1 MDEVRLLRILLTPII
16 QRALED
22 KMQSLDD
29 DPSAVH
35 VSKLSRGCS
44 KFEEANTYEDNPQL
58 LFESLLRGSNNSI
71 SWLLGQLV
79 HASIENMINGK
90 KIEECEVVSEK
101 EVSKEIEID
110 CEPWRVKVK
119 GHVDLYV
126 KCPEEEFAVELKYR
140 STGELGL
147 RSYYQTKVYSAALG
161 VPVYVFMITPSK
173 VKIEKVEGDEEFLRK
188 IVSEF
193 KCKGYIEEIV
203 FNPDARPCN
212 NCAHKNS
219 CEIWK
224 KTVGILLS
232 KVVK

>member
-1 MDEVRLLRILLTPII
+1 MDEERLLKLLLTPII
-16 QRALED
+16 ERARED
-22 KMQSLDD
+22 RMQSVDD
-29 DPSAVH
+29 DPKAVH

-44 KFEEANTYEDNPQL
+44 KFEEQDTYEDNPDL
-58 LFESLLRGSNNSI
+58 LLQSLLKGSNNSI

-79 HASIENMINGK
+79 HASIEAAVDK
-90 KIEECEVVSEK
+90 KNIDGCEIMSEK
-101 EVSKEIEID
+101 EVSKTVKID
-110 CEPWRVKVK
+110 CDPGEVTVK

-147 RSYYQTKVYSAALG
+147 RSYYQTKIYSAALG
-161 VPVYVFMITPSK
+161 VPVYVVIITPHR
-173 VKIEKVEGDEEFLRK
+173 VKIEKVEGDVEFLSK
-188 IVSEF
+188 VVNEF

-212 NCAHKNS
+212 NCVRKNS

-224 KTVGILLS
+224 RTVGILVS
-232 KVVK
+232 RVKR